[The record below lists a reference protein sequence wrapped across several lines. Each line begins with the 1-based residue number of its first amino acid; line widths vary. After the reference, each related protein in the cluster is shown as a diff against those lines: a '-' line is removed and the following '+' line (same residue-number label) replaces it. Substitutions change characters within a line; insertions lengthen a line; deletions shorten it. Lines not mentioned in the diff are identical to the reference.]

1 MKKIKYLLILIVLFL
16 LIIFIYKLTIKRFNV
31 SYKIKKH
38 NIEEKFYINNKKHIY
53 NIKIDNKYTY
63 TYTIIK
69 NFNKRKKIINNIKEY
84 KKNNISCIVPIY
96 IKENSNDIYCLKNKT
111 QVSNYYLLNENN
123 TDYLKIIS
131 KAKIKKREKKE
142 IETNYKN
149 ITIYN
154 NIDNNMK
161 FIIWNY
167 KGIYI
172 IGKNEN
178 KYIKILDYDIYD
190 NIMSIVNSKYF
201 VLFENTKVTGI
212 ENIYYY
218 DIKKDKLKLFK
229 LKKVLDK
236 DSYINGINNDLIYL
250 TDNKNKKQYTI
261 NISKEEIKEVGNEE
275 NNFIVYTNNKEKLLN
290 ISDFFSEKQI
300 FNNKL
305 VDNKI
310 KEYDYTYYYTN
321 NEFYKKLKDGNKEL
335 LFEIDN
341 INDWKVYDRDIL
353 LIKDGIVYL
362 YNDQTG
368 LVKILSSNEL
378 KYNYKDIVKIW
389 KN

>member
-53 NIKIDNKYTY
+53 NIKIDNKY

-123 TDYLKIIS
+123 TDYLEIIS

-167 KGIYI
+167 KGIYL

-229 LKKVLDK
+229 LEKVLDK
-236 DSYINGINNDLIYL
+236 DSYINGINNDLIYV

-310 KEYDYTYYYTN
+310 KEYDYTYYYIN
-321 NEFYKKLKDGNKEL
+321 NEFYKKIKDGNKEL

-341 INDWKVYDRDIL
+341 INDWKVYDRDII

-378 KYNYKDIVKIW
+378 KYNFKDIVKIW

>member
-1 MKKIKYLLILIVLFL
+1 MKKIKKLLVLIVLFL
-16 LIIFIYKLTIKRFNV
+16 LIIFIYKLTIKKFNV

-38 NIEEKFYINNKKHIY
+38 NIEEYFYIKNKKHIY
-53 NIKIDNKYTY
+53 NIKIDNKY

-96 IKENSNDIYCLKNKT
+96 NKENSNDIYCLKNKT

-123 TDYLKIIS
+123 TDYLEIIS

-167 KGIYI
+167 KGIYL

-236 DSYINGINNDLIYL
+236 DSYINGINNDLIYV

-275 NNFIVYTNNKEKLLN
+275 NNYIVYTNNKEKLLN

-310 KEYDYTYYYTN
+310 KEYDYTYYHIN

-341 INDWKVYDRDIL
+341 INDWKVYDRDII